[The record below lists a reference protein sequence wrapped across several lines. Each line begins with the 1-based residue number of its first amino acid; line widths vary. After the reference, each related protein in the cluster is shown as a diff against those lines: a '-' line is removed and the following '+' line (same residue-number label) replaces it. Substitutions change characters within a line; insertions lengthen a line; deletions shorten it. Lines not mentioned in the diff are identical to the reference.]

1 MFDIRGVRS
10 IYYVLYVQ
18 YTWCLL
24 SIYVV
29 NRKRVGK
36 VCHSC
41 LIIFC
46 TENEV
51 YAEKHIC
58 DTYAHL
64 LINVNITIGK
74 SNIYIRY
81 SMFVDKRSSH
91 KKCINIHHMMNIYHV
106 YLTHTSVYT
115 EHT

>member
-18 YTWCLL
+18 HTWCLL
-24 SIYVV
+24 STYVV
-29 NRKRVGK
+29 DRKRVGN

-41 LIIFC
+41 LISFC

-51 YAEKHIC
+51 YAEKGNR
-58 DTYAHL
+58 DTYVHL

-81 SMFVDKRSSH
+81 SMFVDKRSSN
-91 KKCINIHHMMNIYHV
+91 KKCINIHHI
-106 YLTHTSVYT
+106 
-115 EHT
+115 

>member
-1 MFDIRGVRS
+1 MEASHKTHRPHIKVGKDEEEEDVRH
-10 IYYVLYVQ
+10 
-18 YTWCLL
+18 TWCLL
-24 SIYVV
+24 SNLIIYVV
-29 NRKRVGK
+29 DRKRVGK

-41 LIIFC
+41 FIIFC

-51 YAEKHIC
+51 YAEKRIR
-58 DTYAHL
+58 DTYAHI

-91 KKCINIHHMMNIYHV
+91 KKCINIQHI
-106 YLTHTSVYT
+106 
-115 EHT
+115 

>member
-1 MFDIRGVRS
+1 MLINVPDICL
-10 IYYVLYVQ
+10 IYEVYVQYINYVLYVQ
-18 YTWCLL
+18 HTWCLL

-29 NRKRVGK
+29 DRKRVGK

-51 YAEKHIC
+51 YAEKRIR

-64 LINVNITIGK
+64 LINVNITIEK

-81 SMFVDKRSSH
+81 SICVDKRSSH
-91 KKCINIHHMMNIYHV
+91 KKMH
-106 YLTHTSVYT
+106 
-115 EHT
+115 

>member
-1 MFDIRGVRS
+1 M
-10 IYYVLYVQ
+10 
-18 YTWCLL
+18 
-24 SIYVV
+24 
-29 NRKRVGK
+29 GK

-51 YAEKHIC
+51 YAGKRIR

-81 SMFVDKRSSH
+81 SMFVDNRSSH
-91 KKCINIHHMMNIYHV
+91 KNA
-106 YLTHTSVYT
+106 LTYT
-115 EHT
+115 TYDEHIPPIPNSY

>member
-1 MFDIRGVRS
+1 MLINVPDICL
-10 IYYVLYVQ
+10 IYEVYVHVQ
-18 YTWCLL
+18 HTWCLL

-29 NRKRVGK
+29 DRKRVGK

-51 YAEKHIC
+51 YAEKRIR

-64 LINVNITIGK
+64 LINVNITVGK
-74 SNIYIRY
+74 SNIYHSI
-81 SMFVDKRSSH
+81 FNV
-91 KKCINIHHMMNIYHV
+91 C
-106 YLTHTSVYT
+106 
-115 EHT
+115 

>member
-10 IYYVLYVQ
+10 IYYVLHVQ
-18 YTWCLL
+18 HTWCLL
-24 SIYVV
+24 SIYICGGSET
-29 NRKRVGK
+29 RGK
-36 VCHSC
+36 SLPHCHSC

-51 YAEKHIC
+51 YAEKRIR

-91 KKCINIHHMMNIYHV
+91 KKCINIHHI
-106 YLTHTSVYT
+106 
-115 EHT
+115 

>member
-18 YTWCLL
+18 HTWCLL
-24 SIYVV
+24 SIQVYMWWIGI
-29 NRKRVGK
+29 KRVGK

-51 YAEKHIC
+51 YAEKRIR
-58 DTYAHL
+58 DTYAHP

-91 KKCINIHHMMNIYHV
+91 KKMH
-106 YLTHTSVYT
+106 
-115 EHT
+115 

>member
-18 YTWCLL
+18 HTWCLL

-29 NRKRVGK
+29 DRKRVGK

-51 YAEKHIC
+51 YAEKGIR

-64 LINVNITIGK
+64 SINVNITIAK

-81 SMFVDKRSSH
+81 SMFADKRSSH
-91 KKCINIHHMMNIYHV
+91 KKCINIHNI
-106 YLTHTSVYT
+106 
-115 EHT
+115 

>member
-18 YTWCLL
+18 HTWCLL
-24 SIYVV
+24 SIYVMD
-29 NRKRVGK
+29 RKRVGK

-46 TENEV
+46 SENEV
-51 YAEKHIC
+51 YAEKGIR

-64 LINVNITIGK
+64 SINVNIIGK
-74 SNIYIRY
+74 VTFTFDIQCLLTNDHPI
-81 SMFVDKRSSH
+81 
-91 KKCINIHHMMNIYHV
+91 KKCLNIHNI
-106 YLTHTSVYT
+106 
-115 EHT
+115 